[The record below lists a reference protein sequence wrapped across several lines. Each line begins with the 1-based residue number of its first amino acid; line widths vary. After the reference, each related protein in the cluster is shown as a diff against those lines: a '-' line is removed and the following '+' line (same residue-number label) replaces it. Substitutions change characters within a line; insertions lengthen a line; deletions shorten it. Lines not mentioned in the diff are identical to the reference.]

1 MLYNSQHGQA
11 ASKKSITQIMSILGA
26 FAACV
31 FALSTPIAYYAISI
45 SEMRQS
51 LTSEA
56 EFLAKS
62 LEKLIQSRPNLWEFE
77 SIRLMEI
84 ISKPLTSGKEHEV
97 EIRNVKG
104 TLVAKTDFIEL
115 DPIISVSE
123 TLFDSGRLVG
133 SIVVRH
139 SIRTQIII
147 AAILGIFTSLLG
159 YLIYVIFRSYPIR
172 ILKNTLN
179 ELQESE
185 QKYRELVENANSI
198 IVRWSQNGGK
208 ILFMNEFGLKYFGYT
223 QEEIAGRHLVGSIV
237 PENESTGRDLTAL
250 LDKIISNPQD
260 FEQSINENVRSNGE
274 RVWISWTNKVM
285 TDGEGKVLEVLSI
298 GSDITERKRAE
309 DALREVTQRL
319 QLATDS
325 GHIGIW
331 DRDIQSGT
339 LLWNDKM
346 FEIYGVS
353 KNSFTPSF
361 DAWQHCLHPE
371 DYDRAMEAS
380 RAAFLGEQE
389 FIIEYRILLPDG
401 AMKWIRADSRVIRDA
416 GGKPLRMIGI
426 NRDISKRKFEEIKSQ
441 ASLREK
447 EMLLKEIHH
456 RVKNNLQ
463 VISSMLSMQ
472 ARNVGDETV
481 LSVLRESQNR
491 VRAMAAVHSMLYKS
505 NNFAEINFGVYI
517 QDMAKQLFS
526 SYNINPEVISLSI
539 SVENVLLSIE
549 TAIPC
554 GLIINELISNALKHA
569 FPDNKTGEI
578 KIELSQGN
586 SEIRI
591 IFEDNG
597 VGFPENVDFKKA
609 DTLGLD
615 LINLLVEQLEG
626 TIELHR
632 NGGTRY
638 MIMLKREESQE
649 EFYVDRRKN

>member
-1 MLYNSQHGQA
+1 
-11 ASKKSITQIMSILGA
+11 
-26 FAACV
+26 
-31 FALSTPIAYYAISI
+31 
-45 SEMRQS
+45 
-51 LTSEA
+51 
-56 EFLAKS
+56 
-62 LEKLIQSRPNLWEFE
+62 
-77 SIRLMEI
+77 
-84 ISKPLTSGKEHEV
+84 LTSGKEHEV

>member
-1 MLYNSQHGQA
+1 M
-11 ASKKSITQIMSILGA
+11 
-26 FAACV
+26 
-31 FALSTPIAYYAISI
+31 
-45 SEMRQS
+45 
-51 LTSEA
+51 
-56 EFLAKS
+56 
-62 LEKLIQSRPNLWEFE
+62 
-77 SIRLMEI
+77 
-84 ISKPLTSGKEHEV
+84 TSGKEHEV

>member
-1 MLYNSQHGQA
+1 
-11 ASKKSITQIMSILGA
+11 MSILGA